1 VRAPRRG
8 PSLIVALLGGA
19 LACAS
24 GPSYREIAPTL
35 APLAAGQGRL
45 VLYMTQ
51 AAEVGSFLPTL
62 TVDGLP
68 VGRLRV
74 NTFRSVDRP
83 AGPHEVGVQ
92 MEPYLSAFGN
102 QAPTPPRAVDVEA
115 GETSYLEVLVLAD
128 AAGIQVLLRP
138 HEAAEAERELAPL
151 VEAPDA
157 D

>member
-1 VRAPRRG
+1 MSRRG
-8 PSLIVALLGGA
+8 PSLVLALLGGV

-35 APLAAGQGRL
+35 PPPAAGQGRL
-45 VLYMTQ
+45 VLYMTE

-62 TVDGLP
+62 TVDGAS

-74 NTFRSVDRP
+74 NTFRTVDRP
-83 AGPHEVGVQ
+83 AGPHEVGVL

-102 QAPTPPRAVDVEA
+102 QDPTPPRQVEIVA
-115 GETSYLEVLVLAD
+115 GGTAYLEVLVLAD
-128 AAGIQVLLRP
+128 AAAIQVLLRP

-151 VEAPDA
+151 VEASRA